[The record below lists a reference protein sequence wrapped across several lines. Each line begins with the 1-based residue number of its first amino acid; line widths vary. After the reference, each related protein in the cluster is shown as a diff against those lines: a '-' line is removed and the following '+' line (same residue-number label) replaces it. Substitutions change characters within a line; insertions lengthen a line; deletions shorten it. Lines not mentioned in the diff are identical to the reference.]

1 MNLFVYG
8 TLLLPEIRYAL
19 LNRNPEVRNAILKD
33 YSVTEFCR
41 NNQKMEYPILKYCPD
56 EQANG
61 LLLNGLSEKEMK
73 IISHYEGDDYQIK
86 ILNVSAN
93 NSIVKAKVFMY
104 KYPERIK
111 IGTSWDID
119 GFSKYYLKNYV
130 QIYIPKMLSKLK

>member
-33 YSVTEFCR
+33 YSVTKFFR

-73 IISHYEGDDYQIK
+73 IISHYEGEDYQIK

-111 IGTSWDID
+111 FGTSWDID

-130 QIYIPKMLSKLK
+130 QDYIPKMLSASK